1 MFIHTYTCFYI
12 LIHIYTCSYVFT
24 HIYMFIRICTYLYML
39 MYMFICLYM
48 VIHIYTSTI
57 PFVFI
62 SMPMLLCYP
71 ANRTMISRHFVC
83 FIFIFIAHFAT
94 TALLG
99 TTSPCR
105 IKRNV
110 QRVLQDLTLPTSH
123 PVSIVH
129 LGPIQMRV
137 PGKHCVL
144 TYMNTYLYRFIHV
157 HTCL

>member
-48 VIHIYTSTI
+48 VIHIHTYVYI
-57 PFVFI
+57 HDIFVSI
-62 SMPMLLCYP
+62 SMSMLLCYP

-105 IKRNV
+105 IKRNAWPALLGHMR
-110 QRVLQDLTLPTSH
+110 QILEDPIALY
-123 PVSIVH
+123 VSQV
-129 LGPIQMRV
+129 GIQMRV
-137 PGKHCVL
+137 PGKRCI
-144 TYMNTYLYRFIHV
+144 YD
-157 HTCL
+157 